1 MRRLSPETKEIIYIV
16 AFLVVAAVLVSVYAV
31 YPLNVVK
38 ATFGRSDI
46 DTFNPDSLRAIDLT
60 RWTQYGLQPE
70 TLRVQTDGTTEL
82 ACYFVRQWSPD
93 STKGTVLILHGEEQ
107 NADSF
112 VVFSRLLSERGYHI
126 VVCDMRATRFSGG
139 KYRSDGQLEA
149 VDAEEILSNLY
160 VKGDI
165 AEPLVVVGFGIGGT
179 AALIAASEESRI
191 NHVYAVDP
199 ALETSELIERYRL
212 KNDNCW
218 FPGYN
223 GTIWWWWEMRSSYSI
238 PPRTAESFPTPLC
251 PSTIFVLNNES
262 NDGTLKAYQARSVK
276 PMAIERAGDKETI
289 ESAIV
294 LQLKRGGR

>member
-16 AFLVVAAVLVSVYAV
+16 AFLLVAAVVVSVYVV
-31 YPLNVVK
+31 YPLSVVK

-46 DTFNPDSLRAIDLT
+46 ETFNPDSLQAIDLT
-60 RWTQYGLQPE
+60 RWTQYGLKPE
-70 TLRVQTDGTTEL
+70 TLRVATDGKTDI
-82 ACYFVRQWSPD
+82 ACYYIRKWSPD
-93 STKGTVLILHGEEQ
+93 STKGTVLILHGGEQ

-112 VVFSRLLSERGYHI
+112 VVFSRLLSERGYHVI
-126 VVCDMRATRFSGG
+126 TCDMRAVRSSGG

-149 VDAEEILSNLY
+149 TDAEELLSSLF

-165 AEPLVVVGFGIGGT
+165 TEPLIVVGFGIGGS

-223 GTIWWWWEMRSSYSI
+223 ATMWWWWEMRSGYTI
-238 PPRTAESFPTPLC
+238 PSRSAETFPTPLC

-262 NDGTLKAYQARSVK
+262 NDQTLKAYQARSAN
-276 PMAIERAGDKETI
+276 PMAIERAGDKE
-289 ESAIV
+289 
-294 LQLKRGGR
+294 